1 MAASTGAFC
10 SLRPSNSGLTLH
22 SLGSSSRVL
31 LLQRSL
37 AQFSDANEL
46 ASSRHCGLM
55 DTRLAWITCH
65 LPESSL
71 LCRTGRTIPSGGQSF
86 RAHVCTVC
94 AQSEHCHTMQGRCP
108 WKSSVARLR
117 RNQESVIARATF
129 NVAYEF
135 EDAFSA
141 FALPQAPDPVL
152 YPRKMLNLKFAVL
165 LMRSAYE
172 AVDALDFIPMDKFQV
187 KFWKL
192 RQSEL
197 EPYTLQCR
205 PLRVKYGDLTDPLY
219 FDFISFS
226 QFAAISNEI
235 KTGELVFQEKIGS
248 DGESRTVRRDE
259 RLKDN
264 AALPA
269 AFVNKAG
276 DLLYGKLVDGFEG
289 ENFNAPP
296 PASSDFLAVTDGV
309 KKLVQVFVDK
319 GYALKASVEPVQ
331 FSPNSTGGKLRVK
344 LEGSAT
350 QWGLRALASRR
361 ALLVNDFTGLAVGAY
376 LRACGFSAYEKIR
389 YSDTSTEQLWT
400 IV

>member
-1 MAASTGAFC
+1 MLFQERSTARHIISEEIDCARIPVIMAASTGAFC

-187 KFWKL
+187 KVRFPFPLRKVGISSSSKWCSKAYNAEKTAYSSNVYLVHIEFDLKPLIVQFWKL

-205 PLRVKYGDLTDPLY
+205 PLRVKYGDLTDP
-219 FDFISFS
+219 
-226 QFAAISNEI
+226 
-235 KTGELVFQEKIGS
+235 VC
-248 DGESRTVRRDE
+248 
-259 RLKDN
+259 
-264 AALPA
+264 ALPPLS
-269 AFVNKAG
+269 FG
-276 DLLYGKLVDGFEG
+276 PSSSLPFWLLPSHL
-289 ENFNAPP
+289 
-296 PASSDFLAVTDGV
+296 
-309 KKLVQVFVDK
+309 
-319 GYALKASVEPVQ
+319 
-331 FSPNSTGGKLRVK
+331 
-344 LEGSAT
+344 
-350 QWGLRALASRR
+350 
-361 ALLVNDFTGLAVGAY
+361 
-376 LRACGFSAYEKIR
+376 
-389 YSDTSTEQLWT
+389 
-400 IV
+400 